1 MDDND
6 VDVSDLEKW
15 DPGFTDTARKLL
27 GPVGKF
33 WFRAEVRG
41 LDRLPPT
48 GGALLVS
55 NHSGGAMT
63 PDVLVLAPA
72 FYEALGYDRPL
83 YTLAHYGLFKT
94 PLAGTL
100 RKIGVILATRENA
113 AKALRSGGVVLVFPG
128 GDYDSYRS
136 TFAQNTID
144 FNGRKGYVRT
154 AIEAGVP
161 IVPSVSIG
169 GQETQLFFGR
179 GSLDRQTAWAA
190 SASDRHP
197 AAGFRVPV
205 RADVDDPGE
214 FSAAVE
220 DRPRGAR
227 ADPRHRAVRREP
239 GRRRGRRPCARGD
252 AVGVGPAGEAA
263 TVSRPRLIAG
273 PELAGVLPASERLW
287 REAAEKVARRR
298 APVVLPP
305 RRLASRSGAA
315 GGPALGV
322 GGRLVI
328 RERGVLDRGGRV
340 VACRRRRFDF
350 HGVGKDRVQE
360 MSFA

>member
-1 MDDND
+1 MGDTDGD
-6 VDVSDLEKW
+6 LADLEKW
-15 DPGFTDTARKLL
+15 DPGFTDMARKLL

-41 LDRLPPT
+41 LDRMPAT

-72 FYEALGYDRPL
+72 FYEALGFDRPL

-113 AKALRSGGVVLVFPG
+113 AKALASGGVVLVFPG

-136 TFAQNTID
+136 TFEQNKID

-169 GQETQLFFGR
+169 GQETQLFLGR
-179 GSLDRQTAWAA
+179 GTRIAKRLGLPKIRTDILPLGLGFPFGLTSTIPANFPLPSKIIHEVLEPIHITEQFGANPDVDEVDAHVRSVMQSALDRLAA
-190 SASDRHP
+190 Q
-197 AAGFRVPV
+197 
-205 RADVDDPGE
+205 
-214 FSAAVE
+214 
-220 DRPRGAR
+220 
-227 ADPRHRAVRREP
+227 
-239 GRRRGRRPCARGD
+239 
-252 AVGVGPAGEAA
+252 
-263 TVSRPRLIAG
+263 
-273 PELAGVLPASERLW
+273 
-287 REAAEKVARRR
+287 
-298 APVVLPP
+298 
-305 RRLASRSGAA
+305 
-315 GGPALGV
+315 
-322 GGRLVI
+322 
-328 RERGVLDRGGRV
+328 
-340 VACRRRRFDF
+340 RRFPVL
-350 HGVGKDRVQE
+350 G
-360 MSFA
+360 

>member
-1 MDDND
+1 MGDD
-6 VDVSDLEKW
+6 DVSDLEKW
-15 DPGFTDTARKLL
+15 DPGFTDKASRLL
-27 GPVGKF
+27 GPVGKL

-41 LDRLPPT
+41 LDRMPAT
-48 GGALLVS
+48 GGVLLVS

-72 FYEALGYDRPL
+72 FYEALGFDRPL

-136 TFAQNTID
+136 TFEQNRID

-179 GSLDRQTAWAA
+179 GTRIAKRLGLPKFRTEILPLGLGFPFGLTSTV
-190 SASDRHP
+190 P
-197 AAGFRVPV
+197 ANFP
-205 RADVDDPGE
+205 
-214 FSAAVE
+214 
-220 DRPRGAR
+220 
-227 ADPRHRAVRREP
+227 
-239 GRRRGRRPCARGD
+239 
-252 AVGVGPAGEAA
+252 
-263 TVSRPRLIAG
+263 
-273 PELAGVLPASERLW
+273 LPSKIIHE
-287 REAAEKVARRR
+287 
-298 APVVLPP
+298 VLPP
-305 RRLASRSGAA
+305 VDVIGQFGPDPDVDEVDAHVRAVMQAALDRLASQ
-315 GGPALGV
+315 
-322 GGRLVI
+322 
-328 RERGVLDRGGRV
+328 
-340 VACRRRRFDF
+340 RRFPVL
-350 HGVGKDRVQE
+350 G
-360 MSFA
+360 